1 MGVYEFNFIF
11 FHHILQPMEC
21 CAITLCRW
29 LQCAQ
34 YISLL
39 GGGAR
44 NKKAFMGATPPKT
57 HTKRTSSPLLAM
69 FVVDSFKF
77 SSDLYAGYILL
88 LEPFFTYSNQIEWSR
103 HSPMWTLHLFL
114 CVHSTP
120 SLYVSL
126 HSLSFNLFFLF
137 GAIALCPN
145 TIHF

>member
-1 MGVYEFNFIF
+1 MNSISYFSTIF
-11 FHHILQPMEC
+11 FS
-21 CAITLCRW
+21 RW
-29 LQCAQ
+29 NAVL
-34 YISLL
+34 SLHVADCSVL
-39 GGGAR
+39 SIFRYWGGAR

-120 SLYVSL
+120 FHLIFFFCSVR
-126 HSLSFNLFFLF
+126 SLSARTQFTFNCT
-137 GAIALCPN
+137 AARMI
-145 TIHF
+145 